1 MNYANIP
8 PDRLTVGDQNLSAK
22 VGQADQ
28 VIPGGGPD
36 HTFSLGAAAAAVQ
49 LPQADVVHHTRP
61 GLFDELPRELLT
73 DAHRTLEA
81 WPHAG
86 DRMMLAP
93 LLPVSLQAQRVAFA
107 LLWHGWSSIPS
118 RDRLCDFTQIANVS
132 NISKAIKELEVS
144 GIMSR
149 RQRTDSGRGYT
160 GNRYTF
166 RGLVVCQYLV
176 RCCHPPLAAAAQAIL
191 DYHAVVNEAETSRGV
206 RETPRATDVP
216 VEAETSRGV
225 RETPRATDV
234 PVEAETS
241 RGVRETPRA
250 TDVPVEAETS
260 RGVRET
266 PRATDVPVEA
276 ETSRGVRETPR
287 ATDVPVEAETSRGV
301 RETPR
306 ATDVPVETE
315 TSRGVRGTSRDS
327 PGGRDFIARSVRHT
341 PPGVYVVHHNHD
353 DDLIDK
359 KKNLLNQSDQSI
371 NRGVRGLQ
379 DTPRGPGPD
388 EGRGVPPTP
397 RGDGGDICVA
407 CGSADFNGQVCAAC
421 GVLPAEA
428 DATLRWPAWYRE
440 FATRLPAKN
449 VPDWE
454 DVEHDRLAAGWS
466 DAVLKE
472 AAAKYERS
480 YGEQRVSAPSSLFR
494 RIADGVADELA
505 RSRSGRGGRGVV
517 RESGGASE
525 AVPAASEP
533 VPVDPAVCTCEE
545 IAVATAPP
553 DPDAQGKWAA
563 CLELLR
569 QELPA
574 PTFETWLEGSEGL
587 RYQADDLVV
596 RVPSVFTV
604 VWLEQR
610 MYQSILRCVR
620 NCCSPTCDVHFE
632 SPSTLSCKL
641 HGPVEPVEPS

>member
-8 PDRLTVGDQNLSAK
+8 SDRLTVGDQNLSAK

-28 VIPGGGPD
+28 VVPGGGPD
-36 HTFSLGAAAAAVQ
+36 HTFSLGAAAAGVQ

-191 DYHAVVNEAETSRGV
+191 DYHAGLDEAEDSRGV
-206 RETPRATDVP
+206 RETPRATDGP
-216 VEAETSRGV
+216 VKAEDSRGV
-225 RETPRATDV
+225 RETPRATDG
-234 PVEAETS
+234 PVKAEDS

-250 TDVPVEAETS
+250 TDGPVEAEDF
-260 RGVRET
+260 RDVRET
-266 PRATDVPVEA
+266 PRATEVE
-276 ETSRGVRETPR
+276 SRGVRHTPR
-287 ATDVPVEAETSRGV
+287 GSPCENDLIARGV
-301 RETPR
+301 RE
-306 ATDVPVETE
+306 
-315 TSRGVRGTSRDS
+315 
-327 PGGRDFIARSVRHT
+327 T

-353 DDLIDK
+353 DDVIDK

-371 NRGVRGLQ
+371 NPGVWGVQ
-379 DTPRGPGPD
+379 DTPRGLGPE
-388 EGRGVPPTP
+388 EGRGIPPTR
-397 RGDGGDICVA
+397 RGDGGDVCSA

-421 GVLPAEA
+421 CVLPAEP

-440 FATRLPAKN
+440 FAVRLPAKN
-449 VPDWE
+449 VPDWQ
-454 DVEHDRLAAGWS
+454 DVDQDRLAAGWS
-466 DAVLKE
+466 DDVLRE
-472 AAAKYERS
+472 TAARYERS
-480 YGEQRVSAPSSLFR
+480 YSGQRVSAPSSLFR
-494 RIADGVADELA
+494 SIASGVVSELA
-505 RSRSGRGGRGVV
+505 RPRHGRGGPGGV
-517 RESGGASE
+517 REPRGSSE
-525 AVPAASEP
+525 AGPAASESGL
-533 VPVDPAVCTCEE
+533 VAPAVCTCEE
-545 IAVATAPP
+545 LAAAAAPA
-553 DPDAQGKWAA
+553 DPEAQGKWAA

-569 QELPA
+569 QELPTS
-574 PTFETWLEGSEGL
+574 TFETWLEGSEGL
-587 RYQADDLVV
+587 RYQVDDLVV
-596 RVPSVFTV
+596 RVASVFTV
-604 VWLEQR
+604 AWLEQR
-610 MYQSILRCVR
+610 MYQTILRAVR
-620 NCCSPTCDVHFE
+620 NYCGSGCDVHFE
-632 SPSTLSCKL
+632 STVCPPCQI
-641 HGPVEPVEPS
+641 HGGVEPAEPS